1 MMIDIDC
8 LTNQIHA
15 DIEGVAETGFPLDV
29 FPDEIQRIVYELVTY
44 ENFNLEYTASVILSV
59 FATALGNTHRV
70 NIKGKWVASC
80 GIYMMLV
87 GRPGLGKTPPLNY
100 LYSPVREFDQQ
111 ILDKTRQ
118 EYEQYKQLQAGKKE
132 EGSPEQMEKP
142 RLAQTVISDFTQEAM
157 LSVHYDNP
165 RGVALVVDEI
175 VALFNSVKRYN
186 SKSNLIQDLLSAYSG
201 NQLKAVRKTEDF
213 PITIPIPCI
222 NIIGGIQTGLLYEV
236 MTKEYI
242 SNGLID
248 RFLFVYPKNSK
259 IPEWQLGIDKKQR
272 PDTMARWTSIIR
284 KVIDL
289 PLSINEEN
297 GSINPK
303 ELEFSEEAK
312 TYFFTWNNDIIK
324 TVNGIEDDN
333 EVESRTMKLNGNAA
347 RLSLILQVMRWSVGE
362 CQLDSIDIESV
373 KGAIRL
379 IDYYEDSYKR
389 IQVVADSGCIKGKP
403 ENFMTQLN
411 DTFTSKDAEIVGE
424 SMGIS
429 RRTVYNLLDKL
440 CNSQPPFLIRL
451 KQGLYQK
458 TVKSCTTAQ
467 CTTALSEVDG
477 SIETSSLSKVQSAEV
492 QSASDAQ
499 EEGKED
505 KKEEG
510 GTDE

>member
-1 MMIDIDC
+1 
-8 LTNQIHA
+8 
-15 DIEGVAETGFPLDV
+15 
-29 FPDEIQRIVYELVTY
+29 
-44 ENFNLEYTASVILSV
+44 
-59 FATALGNTHRV
+59 
-70 NIKGKWVASC
+70 
-80 GIYMMLV
+80 
-87 GRPGLGKTPPLNY
+87 
-100 LYSPVREFDQQ
+100 
-111 ILDKTRQ
+111 
-118 EYEQYKQLQAGKKE
+118 
-132 EGSPEQMEKP
+132 
-142 RLAQTVISDFTQEAM
+142 
-157 LSVHYDNP
+157 
-165 RGVALVVDEI
+165 
-175 VALFNSVKRYN
+175 
-186 SKSNLIQDLLSAYSG
+186 
-201 NQLKAVRKTEDF
+201 
-213 PITIPIPCI
+213 
-222 NIIGGIQTGLLYEV
+222 
-236 MTKEYI
+236 
-242 SNGLID
+242 
-248 RFLFVYPKNSK
+248 
-259 IPEWQLGIDKKQR
+259 
-272 PDTMARWTSIIR
+272 MARWTSIIR

-403 ENFMTQLN
+403 ENFMAQLS
-411 DTFTSKDAEIVGE
+411 DTFTSKDAETVGE

>member
-1 MMIDIDC
+1 
-8 LTNQIHA
+8 
-15 DIEGVAETGFPLDV
+15 
-29 FPDEIQRIVYELVTY
+29 
-44 ENFNLEYTASVILSV
+44 
-59 FATALGNTHRV
+59 
-70 NIKGKWVASC
+70 
-80 GIYMMLV
+80 
-87 GRPGLGKTPPLNY
+87 
-100 LYSPVREFDQQ
+100 
-111 ILDKTRQ
+111 
-118 EYEQYKQLQAGKKE
+118 
-132 EGSPEQMEKP
+132 
-142 RLAQTVISDFTQEAM
+142 
-157 LSVHYDNP
+157 
-165 RGVALVVDEI
+165 
-175 VALFNSVKRYN
+175 
-186 SKSNLIQDLLSAYSG
+186 LSAYSG

-248 RFLFVYPKNSK
+248 RFLFIYPKNSK

-411 DTFTSKDAEIVGE
+411 DTFTSKDAETVGE

-458 TVKSCTTAQ
+458 IVKSCTTAQ
-467 CTTALSEVDG
+467 CTTAQSEVG
-477 SIETSSLSKVQSAEV
+477 KSIDTSDQAKVQSAEV

-499 EEGKED
+499 KGGED
-505 KKEEG
+505 E
-510 GTDE
+510 